1 MSAHSADE
9 QHLERA
15 LELARA
21 GVGLA
26 SPNPYVGA
34 VIADSHGNV
43 VGSGTYTYDGVKHAE
58 ILALEQAG
66 TKARGGTLYINLEPH
81 AHQGRTPPCT
91 DALIT
96 AGIRRV
102 LASMAD
108 PNPKVSGRGFEQ
120 LRAAGV
126 QVEVGGLEEQAR
138 SLNEAFARYA
148 RHGTP
153 LVTLK
158 AAMTLDGKIA
168 PPPTETLFRGSGTPA
183 GGWVTNEVARA
194 HVQELR
200 HQNDALMVGV
210 GTILSD
216 NPLLTD
222 RSGKPR
228 RRPLLR
234 VILDSRLRLPLD
246 SRLVKSVAGE
256 RANDVLVFCSSAEEQ
271 KKAELE
277 KLGVRVETIAPIEED
292 GRPDL
297 PAILRRLGELEI
309 TSLMIEGG
317 ATVNWAALAANV
329 VDKVFLYYAPKI
341 LAGTGSVPFAAG
353 AEFRHMSEAA
363 QVKHLHL
370 HRFGEDFA
378 VEGYVR
384 DPYGE

>member
-1 MSAHSADE
+1 MSQNSADK
-9 QHLERA
+9 QYLQQA
-15 LELARA
+15 LELAQA
-21 GVGLA
+21 GIGLA

-34 VIADSHGNV
+34 VITDSRGEV
-43 VGSGTYTYDGVKHAE
+43 LGRGTYTFAGVKHAE

-66 TKARGGTLYINLEPH
+66 AKARGGTLYINLEPH
-81 AHQGRTPPCT
+81 AHHGRTAPCT
-91 DALIT
+91 EALIK
-96 AGIRRV
+96 AGIHRV
-102 LASMAD
+102 VASMAD

-126 QVEVGGLEEQAR
+126 EVEVGECTEQAR
-138 SLNEAFARYA
+138 QLNEGFARYT
-148 RHGTP
+148 RHGIP

-168 PPPTETLFRGSGTPA
+168 PPPPETLQAGSGTPA
-183 GGWVTNEVARA
+183 GGWVTSEVARA

-200 HQNDALMVGV
+200 HKNDALMVGA

-222 RSGKPR
+222 RSGTPR

-234 VILDSRLRLPLD
+234 VILDSRLRLPIE
-246 SRLVKSVAGE
+246 SRLVQSVTAE
-256 RANDVLVFCSSAEEQ
+256 RKNDVLVFCSSAEDQ
-271 KKAELE
+271 KKTELE
-277 KLGVRVETIAPIEED
+277 KLGVRIEKIPTLEMD

-317 ATVNWAALAANV
+317 ATVNWAALAAGV

-353 AEFRHMSEAA
+353 AGFRHMSQAA

-378 VEGYVR
+378 VEGYLR
-384 DPYGE
+384 DPYEE